1 MVSSPFEVV
10 GKPMASSFHGFANRS
25 EAGQMLAEA
34 LSGYIGRSDI
44 LVLALPRGGVP
55 VAYEVARRLSAPLDL
70 WLVRKLGVPGRE
82 ELALGALAEKNIR
95 VLNDDIINLL
105 HIDQSVID
113 DIIGRERAELGRRN
127 RLYRQDRPPPDIKGK
142 TTIIIDDGLATGATM
157 RAAIVSLRQADA
169 AQIIAA
175 VPVGAVSTCRK
186 IEQEADELICLHT
199 PEPFYGVGQWHIDF
213 SQTSDEEV
221 LALLASAAASQEVR
235 AIPSLGGN
243 KKDERE

>member
-1 MVSSPFEVV
+1 MVT
-10 GKPMASSFHGFANRS
+10 SFQGFANRV
-25 EAGQMLAEA
+25 EAGKMLARA

-55 VAYEVARRLSAPLDL
+55 VAYEVARKLSAPLDL

-82 ELALGALAEKNIR
+82 ELALGALAGKNIR
-95 VLNDDIINLL
+95 VLNDDIIDLL

-113 DIIGRERAELGRRN
+113 AVIGREQAELGRRN

-186 IEQEADELICLHT
+186 IEQEVDELVCLHT
-199 PEPFYGVGQWHIDF
+199 PEPFYGVGQWYIDF

-221 LALLASAAASQEVR
+221 LALLASAAAS
-235 AIPSLGGN
+235 
-243 KKDERE
+243 